1 MRRSLAG
8 VGRDVQNALERHIVA
23 SKAPRDLP
31 HDGVADA
38 GAENS
43 ARLRAYFHDDNTSI
57 APSTIVRIC
66 RSANHCANVNHALS
80 LA

>member
-31 HDGVADA
+31 HDGVADT
-38 GAENS
+38 GADN
-43 ARLRAYFHDDNTSI
+43 RRVWRAYFHATTPASHH
-57 APSTIVRIC
+57 P
-66 RSANHCANVNHALS
+66 
-80 LA
+80 